1 MSIYNFMSLVVV
13 FILIAISAFSFFM
26 HFRLSKKKMLGFH
39 FSKKGSFR
47 R

>member
-1 MSIYNFMSLVVV
+1 MSMYTFMSLAV
-13 FILIAISAFSFFM
+13 ILMLIVMSVFSFFM

-39 FSKKGSFR
+39 CNKKGVFR